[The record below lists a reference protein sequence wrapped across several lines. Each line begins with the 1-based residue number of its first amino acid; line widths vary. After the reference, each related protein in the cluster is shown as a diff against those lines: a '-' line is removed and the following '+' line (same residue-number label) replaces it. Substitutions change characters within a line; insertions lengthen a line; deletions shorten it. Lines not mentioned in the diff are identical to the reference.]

1 MEARSSGAERSV
13 RTKCSG
19 RMSVSEGWNARPE
32 RSEGNARNKLLTFIF
47 PIVIFL
53 VVIIK
58 VTTKSFTIL
67 IGGTYWNFAKW
78 RPVLKKSDFNIYMAT
93 VGLDGK
99 PKVRPVQFM
108 VEYDGKLWFCTNSK
122 KSMYAELVKNPW
134 IDLCGSKLLENE
146 IQTTWIRLS
155 AEAVFE
161 ENLEV
166 KKMIMEKSAIVHE
179 LYENNAEHPLFK
191 VFYLKNIRGSLNN
204 LGHVKG
210 LSKRA
215 DFAKPKEFEF

>member
-1 MEARSSGAERSV
+1 MELCEVAACLE
-13 RTKCSG
+13 
-19 RMSVSEGWNARPE
+19 
-32 RSEGNARNKLLTFIF
+32 
-47 PIVIFL
+47 
-53 VVIIK
+53 K
-58 VTTKSFTIL
+58 VGL
-67 IGGTYWNFAKW
+67 Q
-78 RPVLKKSDFNIYMAT
+78 YMAT

-146 IQTTWIRLS
+146 IQTAWIRLS

-210 LSKRA
+210 LSERA
-215 DFAKPKEFEF
+215 DFARPKEFEF

>member
-1 MEARSSGAERSV
+1 
-13 RTKCSG
+13 
-19 RMSVSEGWNARPE
+19 MSVSEGWNARPE
-32 RSEGNARNKLLTFIF
+32 RSEGNAQNKLLTFILSV
-47 PIVIFL
+47 IIFL
-53 VVIIK
+53 IVTIK
-58 VTTKSFTIL
+58 VTTYFVKTGEFMEL
-67 IGGTYWNFAKW
+67 CEVAACLEKVG
-78 RPVLKKSDFNIYMAT
+78 LQYMAT

-108 VEYDGKLWFCTNSK
+108 VEHDGKLWFCTNSK

-146 IQTTWIRLS
+146 IQTAWIRLS

-161 ENLEV
+161 ENLKV

-210 LSKRA
+210 LSERA

>member
-53 VVIIK
+53 IVTTK
-58 VTTKSFTIL
+58 VTTLIFT
-67 IGGTYWNFAKW
+67 A
-78 RPVLKKSDFNIYMAT
+78 
-93 VGLDGK
+93 
-99 PKVRPVQFM
+99 
-108 VEYDGKLWFCTNSK
+108 
-122 KSMYAELVKNPW
+122 
-134 IDLCGSKLLENE
+134 
-146 IQTTWIRLS
+146 WIRLS

-166 KKMIMEKSAIVHE
+166 KKMIMQKSAIVHE
-179 LYENNAEHPLFK
+179 LYENTAEHPLFK

>member
-1 MEARSSGAERSV
+1 MELCEVAAYLE
-13 RTKCSG
+13 
-19 RMSVSEGWNARPE
+19 
-32 RSEGNARNKLLTFIF
+32 
-47 PIVIFL
+47 
-53 VVIIK
+53 K
-58 VTTKSFTIL
+58 VGL
-67 IGGTYWNFAKW
+67 Q
-78 RPVLKKSDFNIYMAT
+78 YMAT

-108 VEYDGKLWFCTNSK
+108 VEHDGKLWFCTNSK

-146 IQTTWIRLS
+146 IQTAWIRLS

-191 VFYLKNIRGSLNN
+191 VFYLKNISGSLNN

-210 LSKRA
+210 LSERT
-215 DFAKPKEFEF
+215 DFAKLEEVEF

>member
-1 MEARSSGAERSV
+1 MELREVADCLE
-13 RTKCSG
+13 
-19 RMSVSEGWNARPE
+19 
-32 RSEGNARNKLLTFIF
+32 
-47 PIVIFL
+47 
-53 VVIIK
+53 K
-58 VTTKSFTIL
+58 VGL
-67 IGGTYWNFAKW
+67 Q
-78 RPVLKKSDFNIYMAT
+78 YMAT

-108 VEYDGKLWFCTNSK
+108 VEHDGKLWFCTNSK

-146 IQTTWIRLS
+146 IQTAWIRLS

-210 LSKRA
+210 LSERA
-215 DFAKPKEFEF
+215 DFARPEEFEF

>member
-1 MEARSSGAERSV
+1 MELREVADCLE
-13 RTKCSG
+13 
-19 RMSVSEGWNARPE
+19 
-32 RSEGNARNKLLTFIF
+32 
-47 PIVIFL
+47 
-53 VVIIK
+53 K
-58 VTTKSFTIL
+58 VGL
-67 IGGTYWNFAKW
+67 Q
-78 RPVLKKSDFNIYMAT
+78 YMAT

-99 PKVRPVQFM
+99 PKVRSVQFI

-146 IQTTWIRLS
+146 IQTAWIRLS

-191 VFYLKNIRGSLNN
+191 VF
-204 LGHVKG
+204 
-210 LSKRA
+210 
-215 DFAKPKEFEF
+215 